1 MTKKFVA
8 LWLLS
13 WLLLTHQALAQ
24 TQLEGV
30 RLWASPDRTRVVFD
44 LSGEPQYSLFTLNNP
59 ERVVVDL
66 KNTQWNASLDNLVFK
81 DTGITAIRYGQRKQK
96 HLRLVVDL
104 KTAAQPES
112 FTLRP
117 HGQYGHRLVLD
128 LEDKNAHRPQPIP
141 ASEPVAS
148 ISTMLPRDFII
159 AIDAGHGGEDP
170 GAIGR
175 RYKTHEKEVV
185 LKVAHKLQNLI
196 NQQTGMRA
204 FLVRKGDYYVGLR
217 KRIEVARKQG
227 ADLFISLHA
236 DSFKNTKANGASVFV
251 LSEGGASSEAARWL
265 AEKENRADLIG
276 GISLDDKGDL
286 LASVLLDLSQTANQT
301 ASEAFGDAILKSL
314 GRVVSLHHDSLQRAG
329 FAVLKSPDVPSILV
343 ELGFLSN
350 REGEA
355 KLRTAKHQDTLARA
369 LLSGLKNYLSQKS
382 QPLVPMGSHWF
393 AVKKYKV
400 QRGDTLSEIA
410 LQYGVPVERIK
421 EANQIK
427 KDTIHVGQM
436 LTIPIQEGRHG

>member
-1 MTKKFVA
+1 MFKKLLT
-8 LWLLS
+8 LWIFS
-13 WLLLTHQALAQ
+13 GLLLAGQAVAQ

-44 LSGEPQYSLFTLNNP
+44 LSDEPQYSLFTLDSP
-59 ERVVVDL
+59 DRVVIDL
-66 KNTQWNASLDNLVFK
+66 KNTKWSASLDSLAFK
-81 DTGITAIRYGQRKQK
+81 DSGITAIRHGQRKQQ

-104 KTAAQPES
+104 KIPAKPES

-128 LEDKNAHRPQPIP
+128 LEDKSAQKPQPIP
-141 ASEPVAS
+141 SSEPVAS

-175 RYKTHEKEVV
+175 RHKTHEKEVV
-185 LKVAHKLQNLI
+185 LSVAHKLQNLI
-196 NQQTGMRA
+196 NQQAGMRA
-204 FLVRKGDYYVGLR
+204 YLIRKGDYYVGLR
-217 KRIEVARKQG
+217 KRIELARKQG

-236 DSFKNTKANGASVFV
+236 DSFKNTKAKGAGVYV

-301 ASEAFGDAILKSL
+301 ASEAFGESVLRSL
-314 GRVVSLHHDSLQRAG
+314 GQVVELHNGSLQRAG

-355 KLRTAKHQDTLARA
+355 QLRTNSHQAKLAKA
-369 LLSGLKNYLSQKS
+369 LLSGLKNYLDQKS

-410 LQYGVPVERIK
+410 LQYGVPVGRIK
-421 EANQIK
+421 EANQMRD
-427 KDTIHVGQM
+427 DTIHVGQM